1 MLGHFDKMCD
11 FKVFYEYIN
20 EIGSELSV
28 LKIPQINKS
37 KLKSN
42 HYWVMVLLSKLEN
55 LQVLKFYNATWDQ
68 TFFKFMQKGFNYMH
82 ENKRGLK
89 KLKMTGF
96 G

>member
-1 MLGHFDKMCD
+1 MG
-11 FKVFYEYIN
+11 EN
-20 EIGSELSV
+20 LSV

-55 LQVLKFYNATWDQ
+55 LQVIKFYQAQYDQ

-82 ENKRGLK
+82 
-89 KLKMTGF
+89 
-96 G
+96 